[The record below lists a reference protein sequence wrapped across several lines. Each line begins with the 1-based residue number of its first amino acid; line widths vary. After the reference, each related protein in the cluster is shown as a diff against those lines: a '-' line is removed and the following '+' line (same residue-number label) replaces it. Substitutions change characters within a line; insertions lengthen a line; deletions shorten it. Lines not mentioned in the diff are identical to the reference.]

1 MSHLEELRALVK
13 AGEQERQLARNYDAI
28 QTAERHIASARKRVA
43 AEVKVIVDQIKY
55 GTDLGWTDQQLRDWL
70 CLTKAE
76 LEELRKT
83 AKVATAG
90 Q

>member
-28 QTAERHIASARKRVA
+28 KAAERHIASARKKVA
-43 AEVKVIVDQIKY
+43 AEMEVIVGQIKY
-55 GTDLGWTDQQLRDWL
+55 GTALGWTDQQLRDWL

-76 LEELRKT
+76 LEELRKA
-83 AKVATAG
+83 AKAAKAG

>member
-13 AGEQERQLARNYDAI
+13 AGEQERQLARNYDAKK
-28 QTAERHIASARKRVA
+28 TTERHIASARRKVA
-43 AEVKVIVDQIKY
+43 AELEVILGQIKY
-55 GTDLGWTDQQLRDWL
+55 GTALGWTDQQLRDWL
-70 CLTKAE
+70 CLKKAE

-83 AKVATAG
+83 AKAG